1 MYLGIHNT
9 GIADPGNLYVDPDS
23 THRCLAVRLYCL
35 GGLTE
40 SLERAREEVE
50 LRRSEAEEARRKLN
64 TLERDR
70 DRLDQQVA
78 DLGKQVVVLVR
89 EVEAARAGV
98 SSFSSPP
105 MSMDTSSTE
114 AVVEARL
121 LSFRDIAEL
130 QQRNIELLAVVREL
144 SANRDQTEA
153 ILVEEKTAEVRHE
166 LDTALR

>member
-1 MYLGIHNT
+1 
-9 GIADPGNLYVDPDS
+9 LYI
-23 THRCLAVRLYCL
+23 

-50 LRRSEAEEARRKLN
+50 LRRSEADEARRKLN

-78 DLGKQVVVLVR
+78 DLGKQVIVLVR

-98 SSFSSPP
+98 PSSSVNPP
-105 MSMDTSSTE
+105 AAIDTSSTE
-114 AVVEARL
+114 AVLETRL
-121 LSFRDIAEL
+121 LTFRDIAEL

-153 ILVEEKTAEVRHE
+153 NLVEEKTAEVRHE